1 MAVLGCEKADSLVSN
16 GNRSAGADFGSDIM
30 ILRALATGLLLGT
43 TLLCATPSW
52 AKNINLADQEVV
64 VDGVADA
71 GTVGAAKARTAA
83 IQDALKQAVAQTFG
97 TYIESTFSVKQKETL
112 KNEKAE
118 FLSKVEEQ
126 VKTTTKGLV
135 SRYNVLSESQDGKLY
150 RVKVKA
156 RVRMG
161 PLKDALAK
169 LRALLSEVGN
179 PKVMVLTGEKY
190 TDQFNKTTWIT
201 RPTILTEIEKVLIS
215 RDFEMV
221 DKSHTPDKTKLNEAL
236 GDAQKAALVAR
247 KFGADVAIVGS
258 AEVKHTAY
266 NEMGNSMYYV
276 SAVLNIR
283 AVNVSTGKVMTSAET
298 VGRGVGAN
306 EDLARVKA
314 VRRGAPKLTRQ
325 LLESLVSA
333 WEKEAAN
340 GKRFRVS
347 VSNVTHYRKVAR
359 PFLKFMKKLD
369 KIAKVKEV
377 SFKGD
382 VLLLDVYFKG
392 SKETL
397 LDAVFDAADKNEKFS
412 NLDKKSD
419 SGDSIELKL

>member
-1 MAVLGCEKADSLVSN
+1 
-16 GNRSAGADFGSDIM
+16 
-30 ILRALATGLLLGT
+30 
-43 TLLCATPSW
+43 
-52 AKNINLADQEVV
+52 
-64 VDGVADA
+64 
-71 GTVGAAKARTAA
+71 
-83 IQDALKQAVAQTFG
+83 
-97 TYIESTFSVKQKETL
+97 
-112 KNEKAE
+112 
-118 FLSKVEEQ
+118 
-126 VKTTTKGLV
+126 
-135 SRYNVLSESQDGKLY
+135 
-150 RVKVKA
+150 
-156 RVRMG
+156 
-161 PLKDALAK
+161 
-169 LRALLSEVGN
+169 
-179 PKVMVLTGEKY
+179 MVLTGERY
-190 TDQFNKTTWIT
+190 TDQFNKTTWIE

-221 DKSHTPDKTKLNEAL
+221 DKSHTPAKTKLNEAL
-236 GDAQKAALVAR
+236 GDAQKAALVASQ
-247 KFGADVAIVGS
+247 FGADVAIVGS

-283 AVNVSTGKVMTSAET
+283 AVNVNTGKVMTSAET

-325 LLESLVSA
+325 ILESLVSA

-412 NLDKKSD
+412 NLDKKAD

>member
-1 MAVLGCEKADSLVSN
+1 
-16 GNRSAGADFGSDIM
+16 M
-30 ILRALATGLLLGT
+30 ILRGLAVGLLMST
-43 TLLCATPSW
+43 TLLSAGPSV
-52 AKNINLADQEVV
+52 AKGIKLADEVV
-64 VDGVADA
+64 TVVGVADI
-71 GTVGAAKARTAA
+71 GSVGQSKARIAA
-83 IQDALKQAVAQTFG
+83 IQNALSQAVAQALG
-97 TYIESTFSVKQKETL
+97 TYIESTFSVQQKETL
-112 KNEKAE
+112 KNEKSE
-118 FLSKVEEQ
+118 FLSRVEEQ
-126 VKTTTKGLV
+126 VKTKTKGLV
-135 SRYNVLSESQDGKLY
+135 SRYKVVSESQDGKLY
-150 RVKVKA
+150 RVNVQAKVRK
-156 RVRMG
+156 G

-179 PKVMVLTGEKY
+179 PKVMVLTGERY
-190 TDQFNKTTWIT
+190 TDQFNKTKWID

-221 DKSHTPDKTKLNEAL
+221 DKSHTPEKTKLNETL
-236 GDAQKAALVAR
+236 GDAQKAALVAAQ
-247 KFGADVAIVGS
+247 FGADVAIVGS

-283 AVNVSTGKVMTSAET
+283 AVNVNTGKVMTSAET

-306 EDLARVKA
+306 EDIARIKA

-325 LLESLVSA
+325 ILESLVSA

-347 VSNVTHYRKVAR
+347 VTNVTHYRKVAR
-359 PFLKFMKKLD
+359 PFLKFIKKLD
-369 KIAKVKEV
+369 KVAKVKEV

-382 VLLLDVYFKG
+382 TLLLDVYFKG

-397 LDAVFDAADKNEKFS
+397 LDTVFDAADTNDKFS
-412 NLDKKSD
+412 NLDKKAD